1 MRLDINLASRPYE
14 DARQFWTRWGT
25 AVVVVGLFTFILLT
39 LTIRGWVFAS
49 RDRSA
54 MAQKRVLIAERDA
67 RRAEAEK
74 ILNMPQN
81 RLMRDQ
87 SQFLNQLIER
97 KSFSWTLALES
108 LEKVMPPRVHLL
120 SITPGI
126 DEDNQLSLKMA
137 VAGDSRERALELP
150 KRMEESRRFAGT
162 SIATETF
169 TPPGAGSTDT
179 ERLEIVAFYV
189 PETPGAAAAEPSAA
203 PKPDTPKPHTN
214 TNAKPATAAP
224 GKH

>member
-14 DARQFWTRWGT
+14 DARQFWMRWGT
-25 AVVVVGLFTFILLT
+25 AVVVVGLITFILLT

-49 RDRSA
+49 RDRGA
-54 MAQKRVLIAERDA
+54 MAQKRTLIAERDA

-74 ILNMPQN
+74 ILNLPQN

-120 SITPGI
+120 AITPGI
-126 DEDNQLSLKMA
+126 DEDNQLSLKMS
-137 VAGDSRERALELP
+137 VAGDSRDRALELP
-150 KRMEESRRFAGT
+150 RRMEESKRFSGT
-162 SIATETF
+162 FIASDTF
-169 TPPGAGSTDT
+169 TPPGAGTTDT
-179 ERLEIVAFYV
+179 ERLDILAFYV
-189 PETPGAAAAEPSAA
+189 PETPTAAAPEPSAG
-203 PKPDTPKPHTN
+203 PKSDTKT
-214 TNAKPATAAP
+214 TAKPVTAAP
-224 GKH
+224 NKH